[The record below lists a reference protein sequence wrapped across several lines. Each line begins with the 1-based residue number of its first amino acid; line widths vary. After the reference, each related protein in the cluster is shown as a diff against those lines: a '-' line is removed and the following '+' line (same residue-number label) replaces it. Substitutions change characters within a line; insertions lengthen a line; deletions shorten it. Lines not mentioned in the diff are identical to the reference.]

1 MASDLIA
8 ISSPQTHV
16 HSLHSFHLRPVKP
29 EKQRVRLACEAATS
43 VTLREPYLVAT
54 EAKSPNSHEE
64 LLKALRTDR
73 RSFYFHKQRH
83 LFKRY
88 ERKVG
93 TTLVLPRKIA
103 HSLTPKVHITHEISH
118 FVLPTT
124 PLFAQRR
131 RSIRTLVKMC
141 GLEEARGRPNL
152 KREKATLRQ
161 FSEEMQWTQHMLK
174 QAVECGPNEI
184 VPVLQSEKEAEES
197 FREDINRFTED
208 YHKIHRDPFQ
218 ESAKFAFLLRLN
230 RNALI

>member
-1 MASDLIA
+1 
-8 ISSPQTHV
+8 
-16 HSLHSFHLRPVKP
+16 
-29 EKQRVRLACEAATS
+29 
-43 VTLREPYLVAT
+43 
-54 EAKSPNSHEE
+54 
-64 LLKALRTDR
+64 
-73 RSFYFHKQRH
+73 
-83 LFKRY
+83 
-88 ERKVG
+88 
-93 TTLVLPRKIA
+93 
-103 HSLTPKVHITHEISH
+103 
-118 FVLPTT
+118 
-124 PLFAQRR
+124 
-131 RSIRTLVKMC
+131 MC